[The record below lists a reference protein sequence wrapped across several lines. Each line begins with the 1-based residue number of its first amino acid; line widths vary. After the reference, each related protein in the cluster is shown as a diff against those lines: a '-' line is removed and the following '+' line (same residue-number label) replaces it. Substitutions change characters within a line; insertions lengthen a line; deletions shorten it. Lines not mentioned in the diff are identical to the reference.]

1 MIKQASNLSCL
12 LNLSTNQGVFEI
24 IINPKDAKILVID
37 NIDSISKEEQLKFSE
52 LLEHR
57 KISTF
62 NLPDNCVIIVTA
74 KNINKDTINEEIF
87 SLVARI

>member
-1 MIKQASNLSCL
+1 MAKR
-12 LNLSTNQGVFEI
+12 
-24 IINPKDAKILVID
+24 NPKLKRCKNID

-87 SLVARI
+87 SLLARI